1 MFYTLTAN
9 PAVDMTV
16 SSSPLE
22 PDENVRTGSAS
33 YTANGKG
40 LDVSFAFKKMGVDTV
55 ALGFFAGFTGKFIV
69 EEVMNLGCLCR
80 PVWTDGITRI
90 NTYVNDGQH
99 EYGILNPGAPI
110 TPQHQE
116 ELYNILDTA
125 GDLECLIVSGS
136 VPPKATPDFLA
147 QVMEHAQ
154 ARGAD
159 VVLDLS
165 SDKLKELAHKKPLLI
180 KPNHHEMKAI
190 FGVPVDTDDEVRV
203 AMKLAHEAGVQNVLL
218 TRGSRGDAYFSNG
231 EDIWYAKREFNI
243 KLVSS
248 VCAGDCTLA
257 AFLHKW
263 YRDRDNVEEAMKLAM
278 ALVPTLLS
286 PSHRRLWS
294 RRRVQQARCCP
305 QARSQV
311 SETRQTRAHTAS
323 RFRPGRL
330 FCSAMGETCSAVLH
344 RFHTVYRVVLAFY
357 RCVEYTFINTLLRE
371 RNIHDLYAHCKSRY

>member
-16 SSSPLE
+16 SSSPLI

-40 LDVSFAFKKMGVDTV
+40 LDVTYAFKKMGVDTV

-69 EEVMNLGCLCR
+69 EEVMNMGCLCK
-80 PVWTDGITRI
+80 PVWVDGITRI

-110 TPQHQE
+110 TPEHQKQ
-116 ELYNILDTA
+116 LYNIIDNTS
-125 GDLECLIVSGS
+125 DMDCLVVSGS
-136 VPPKATPDFLA
+136 LPPKASDDFLA

-190 FGVPVDTDDEVRV
+190 YGVACETDDDVRK
-203 AMKLAHEAGVQNVLL
+203 AMALAHADGVQNVLL
-218 TRGSRGDAYFSNG
+218 TRGSKGDAYFSNG
-231 EDIWYAKREFNI
+231 EDIWYARRTFNI
-243 KLVSS
+243 TLVSS

-263 YRDRDNVEEAMKLAM
+263 YKNRDNVEEAMKLAM
-278 ALVPTLLS
+278 ATGANVAESIGIGDLAKVGEYS
-286 PSHRRLWS
+286 K
-294 RRRVQQARCCP
+294 RVEVRK
-305 QARSQV
+305 
-311 SETRQTRAHTAS
+311 
-323 RFRPGRL
+323 L
-330 FCSAMGETCSAVLH
+330 
-344 RFHTVYRVVLAFY
+344 
-357 RCVEYTFINTLLRE
+357 E
-371 RNIHDLYAHCKSRY
+371 R

>member
-125 GDLECLIVSGS
+125 GDLECLIGVLFDQKNRG
-136 VPPKATPDFLA
+136 VALGIDLLDDLENLLDD
-147 QVMEHAQ
+147 QRRQ
-154 ARGAD
+154 A
-159 VVLDLS
+159 
-165 SDKLKELAHKKPLLI
+165 K
-180 KPNHHEMKAI
+180 
-190 FGVPVDTDDEVRV
+190 
-203 AMKLAHEAGVQNVLL
+203 
-218 TRGSRGDAYFSNG
+218 
-231 EDIWYAKREFNI
+231 
-243 KLVSS
+243 
-248 VCAGDCTLA
+248 
-257 AFLHKW
+257 
-263 YRDRDNVEEAMKLAM
+263 
-278 ALVPTLLS
+278 
-286 PSHRRLWS
+286 
-294 RRRVQQARCCP
+294 
-305 QARSQV
+305 
-311 SETRQTRAHTAS
+311 
-323 RFRPGRL
+323 
-330 FCSAMGETCSAVLH
+330 
-344 RFHTVYRVVLAFY
+344 
-357 RCVEYTFINTLLRE
+357 
-371 RNIHDLYAHCKSRY
+371 

>member
-16 SSSPLE
+16 SSPSLV
-22 PDENVRTGSAS
+22 PDENVRTSSAS

-55 ALGFFAGFTGKFIV
+55 ALGFFAGFTGKYIV
-69 EEVMNLGCLCR
+69 DEVMNLGCLCR

-90 NTYVNDGQH
+90 NTYINDGQH

-110 TPQHQE
+110 TPEHQK
-116 ELYNILDTA
+116 ELYNILDTT
-125 GDLECLIVSGS
+125 GDLDCLVVSGS
-136 VPPKATPDFLA
+136 VPPKATDDFLA
-147 QVMEHAQ
+147 KVMEHAQ

-165 SDKLKELAHKKPLLI
+165 SDKLKKLASKNPLLI

-190 FGVPVDTDDEVRV
+190 WGLPVDTDDEVRE
-203 AMKLAHEAGVQNVLL
+203 AMARAHADGVQNVLL

-243 KLVSS
+243 TLVSS

-257 AFLHKW
+257 AFLHEW
-263 YRDRDNVEEAMKLAM
+263 YNDRDNVEGAMKLAL
-278 ALVPTLLS
+278 ATGANVAES
-286 PSHRRLWS
+286 VGIGDFGHVDEYRKRI
-294 RRRVQQARCCP
+294 
-305 QARSQV
+305 
-311 SETRQTRAHTAS
+311 
-323 RFRPGRL
+323 
-330 FCSAMGETCSAVLH
+330 
-344 RFHTVYRVVLAFY
+344 TVRKL
-357 RCVEYTFINTLLRE
+357 E
-371 RNIHDLYAHCKSRY
+371 RK